1 MSHRQKIYLTRRIP
15 KIGIQKLQ
23 SRYDV
28 EIWEQDLPIPREILL
43 KKVVG
48 CDAIL
53 CMLSDRIDK
62 EVMLAAGENLKV
74 IGNYAVGYN
83 NIDISFATK
92 KGISVGNTPD
102 VLTDATADIAF
113 TLMISASR
121 WAGAARDTVH
131 NGEWKTW
138 SPLGFIGQDLKGKTI
153 GIVGLGRIGQAMA
166 KRCYG
171 GWDMNVLYCGNSQ
184 KKEAEQKLQAR
195 KVSFEELLRQSDF
208 ISVHAPLTEQTKGM
222 FDREAFSRMK
232 KNCVFVNT
240 ARGQMVDQ
248 EALFEALSTREIFA
262 AGLDVTDPEPLPL
275 SSPLLS
281 LSNCF
286 VLPHI
291 GSATTKSRQDMA
303 EIAANNIILGLEQK
317 PLQCWV
323 NPS

>member
-1 MSHRQKIYLTRRIP
+1 MSRRKKIYITRKIP
-15 KIGIQKLQ
+15 IIGIQKLQ
-23 SRYDV
+23 LQYDV
-28 EIWEQDLPIPREILL
+28 EIWDQELPVPREILL
-43 KKVVG
+43 EKVVG

-53 CMLSDRIDK
+53 CMLSDRIDE
-62 EVMLAAGENLKV
+62 EVILAAGDNLKV

-113 TLMISASR
+113 ALMISAAR

-131 NGEWKTW
+131 KGEWKTW
-138 SPLGFIGQDLKGKTI
+138 SPLGFIGQDLKGKTV

-171 GWDMNVLYCGNSQ
+171 GWDMNVIYCGNSR
-184 KKEAEQKLQAR
+184 KEEAEQRLQAR

-222 FDREAFSRMK
+222 FDRYAFSQMK
-232 KNCVFVNT
+232 NNCVFVNT

-248 EALFEALSTREIFA
+248 NALYEALLNGEIFA
-262 AGLDVTDPEPLPL
+262 AGLDVTDPEPLSL

-281 LSNCF
+281 LYNCF
-286 VLPHI
+286 ILPHI
-291 GSATTKSRQDMA
+291 GSATTKSRQDMS

>member
-1 MSHRQKIYLTRRIP
+1 MSMRKKIYITRKIP
-15 KIGIQKLQ
+15 IIGIQKLQ
-23 SRYDV
+23 LQYDV
-28 EIWEQDLPIPREILL
+28 EIWDQELPIPRAILL
-43 KKVVG
+43 EKVVG

-53 CMLSDRIDK
+53 CMLSDRIDE

-113 TLMISASR
+113 TLMISAAR
-121 WAGAARDTVH
+121 WAGAARDSVH

-138 SPLGFIGQDLKGKTI
+138 SPLGFIGQDLKGKTV
-153 GIVGLGRIGQAMA
+153 GIIGLGRIGQAMA
-166 KRCYG
+166 KRCHG
-171 GWDMNVLYCGNSQ
+171 GWDMNVIYCGNSQ
-184 KKEAEQKLQAR
+184 KKEAEKRLQAR
-195 KVSFEELLRQSDF
+195 KVSFEELLQQSDF

-222 FDREAFSRMK
+222 FDSAAFSKMK

-248 EALFEALSTREIFA
+248 TALYEALSKGYIFA

-286 VLPHI
+286 ILPHI

-303 EIAANNIILGLEQK
+303 EIAANNIILGLEKK